1 MSNHDSHAPQFR
13 GVAGQVTSDT
23 ARRVPVPGDDKTPR
37 QYTPE
42 ERQRIERVK
51 KLMFDLSKTVRSYSL
66 YSQNNEAIR
75 KFIQQLFENLT
86 SFLEQEEVLNLR
98 IRPETILF
106 DDAIVYENNNIDE
119 SIATKLY
126 KDGLKELVFQK
137 GLEKRELV
145 DFIDILNADLD
156 RPEFFDEDIVSLMWE
171 RDFERISYF
180 VIEGFSDEINDEK
193 KEQINEDIDLILS
206 LVHSDV
212 PPQKGLKSA
221 HLSKEDLYQ
230 YFSKA
235 LPDDDAQKALDEQS
249 EFKNLFTVSEEEVRK
264 IREELEAVTDAEM
277 IFQMVDIIINI
288 LSKES
293 DPASF
298 DKIGDVLVQILD
310 MMLLRA
316 DFTNATRIV
325 KTLRELVIS
334 RGGSTPAKD
343 DRLTGG
349 EIVHKDQHYKI
360 RLGTWIEKIIE
371 RIGEEQRLEQVVSA
385 LNQGYKGKPSEIFD
399 YVISLNASAVNP
411 LINLLGDISRL
422 TQRRM
427 ICDAILIIHDG
438 EVTKFSQKLYDDRW
452 FVVSDMLYIL
462 GKIGDAE
469 AVNYMMKA
477 YEHDNPKVRME
488 AITALRRF
496 PGEKV
501 RKVFLAAL
509 RDDNLQVQL
518 AALRA
523 LGQMK
528 DRGASDHILEFIE
541 NPSFADVPLSTKKRF
556 FLTLASIEGDA
567 FVPYFKKMLS
577 KNRFWLGPINTEMR
591 ICAAY
596 ALGVIASTKSVRI
609 LKGYQGVWNSKLKE
623 AVRDAINRA
632 QSGEPSDELILE
644 PVSEPMLPKGKHPEN
659 KQGLILERVKRQ

>member
-1 MSNHDSHAPQFR
+1 MSNHDSHAPQFK
-13 GVAGQVTSDT
+13 GVAGQVTSD
-23 ARRVPVPGDDKTPR
+23 ASRRAAIAADDKAPR

-42 ERQRIERVK
+42 ERQKIEHVK
-51 KLMFDLSKTVRSYSL
+51 KLMFDLSKTVRSYTL
-66 YSQNNEAIR
+66 YNQNNEAIK

-86 SFLEQEEVLNLR
+86 RFLEQEEVLNLR
-98 IRPETILF
+98 IRPETILY

-126 KDGLKELVFQK
+126 KDGLKELVFQR
-137 GLEKRELV
+137 GLEKKDLV

-171 RDFERISYF
+171 RDFSHISYF
-180 VIEGFSDEINDEK
+180 VIEGFSDEVNDQK

-235 LPDDDAQKALDEQS
+235 LPDDDAQKALDERDD
-249 EFKNLFTVSEEEVRK
+249 FKNLFTVSEAEIRK

-293 DPASF
+293 DPKSF

-310 MMLLRA
+310 MMLMRA
-316 DFTNATRIV
+316 DFSNATRIV

-334 RGGSTPAKD
+334 RGGATPSKD

-371 RIGEEQRLEQVVSA
+371 RIGEEQRLEQVVTA

-427 ICDAILIIHDG
+427 VCDAILIIHDG
-438 EVTKFSQKLYDDRW
+438 DVTKFSQKLYDERW

-462 GKIGDAE
+462 GKIGDAD

-477 YEHDNPKVRME
+477 YEHDNPKVRIE
-488 AITALRRF
+488 AINALRRF

-509 RDDNLQVQL
+509 QDSNLQVQL
-518 AALRA
+518 SALRA

-528 DRGASDHILEFIE
+528 DRGASDYILEFIE
-541 NPSFADVPLSTKKRF
+541 KPEFADVPLATKKRF

-591 ICAAY
+591 MCAAY
-596 ALGVIASTKSVRI
+596 ALGVIGSSQAVRT
-609 LKGYQGVWNSKLKE
+609 LKNHQGVWSSKLKE
-623 AVRDAINRA
+623 AVREALHRA

-644 PVSEPMLPKGKHPEN
+644 PVRSEHLAQEPAK
-659 KQGLILERVKRQ
+659 GLILERVKRR